1 MYRCVRC
8 KSEII
13 SQKIN
18 DGEVVGI
25 KFNENLEIIK
35 YDKINHKMGVYYC
48 EKCGLS
54 SYNVENILELKVHND
69 N

>member
-48 EKCGLS
+48 
-54 SYNVENILELKVHND
+54 
-69 N
+69 